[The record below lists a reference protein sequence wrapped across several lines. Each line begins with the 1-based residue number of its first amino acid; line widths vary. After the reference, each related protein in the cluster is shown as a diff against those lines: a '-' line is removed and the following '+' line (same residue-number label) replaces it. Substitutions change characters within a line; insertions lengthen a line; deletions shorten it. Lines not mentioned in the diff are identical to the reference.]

1 MALISPQAEVLDT
14 GVIFPT
20 FQTSKSSSGRDKS
33 TVLSLASK
41 HGLDLISIGNGNGC
55 RDVEK
60 WVASILS
67 DGSLQKH
74 VQVIYF
80 NLPKISE
87 MLKNRKHIRR
97 TRHFFPSPFI
107 LSPLPL

>member
-1 MALISPQAEVLDT
+1 MFIGYKNGCKMALISPQAEVLDT

-20 FQTSKSSSGRDKS
+20 FQNSKSSSGRDKS

-60 WVASILS
+60 WVASFLNE
-67 DGSLQKH
+67 GSLPKH
-74 VQVIYF
+74 VQVF
-80 NLPKISE
+80 KTFS
-87 MLKNRKHIRR
+87 
-97 TRHFFPSPFI
+97 F
-107 LSPLPL
+107 

>member
-1 MALISPQAEVLDT
+1 MALISPQAEVLDS

-20 FQTSKSSSGRDKS
+20 FQNSKSSSGRDKS

-41 HGLDLISIGNGNGC
+41 HGLDLISIGNGHGC

-67 DGSLQKH
+67 ELPKH
-74 VQVIYF
+74 VQVLIHYINF
-80 NLPKISE
+80 SFGN
-87 MLKNRKHIRR
+87 
-97 TRHFFPSPFI
+97 
-107 LSPLPL
+107 